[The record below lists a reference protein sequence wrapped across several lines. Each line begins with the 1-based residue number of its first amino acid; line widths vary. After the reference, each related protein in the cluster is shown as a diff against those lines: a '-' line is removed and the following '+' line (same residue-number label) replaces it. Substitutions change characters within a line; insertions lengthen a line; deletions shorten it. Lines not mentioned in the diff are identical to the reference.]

1 MTPSATTTF
10 STPTLPCAS
19 AAGSTPRLVGRFAV
33 HDRKQLEI
41 KLDYTIN
48 PEHKQNTYRLEAYF
62 FLPRSLGIDAQSYP
76 REAFYKDLQ
85 NYVRYKTPAPPLARL
100 LDPDNELSPLGRMA
114 RLSAEAVRVRG
125 RGEYARR
132 LSHECRLFGCQLRSL
147 MRDRVQRLCHDM
159 GGLRGRSEEHVV
171 LTADLRAALSGFR
184 SGTDEAL
191 ERFRALRPQLLHH
204 DIPGNLPQTFQAV
217 DEYLSLEY
225 ERSLAYLVQTLDS
238 CPALCR
244 ELSDARQTLIVS
256 LGKEREYRQGADYG
270 LPEQDAPG
278 WQVGN
283 PTASGSAPAPDPQES
298 SLYHLGSLKKL
309 VMSVLFLDIQRER
322 EGKHLTE
329 FLAGCAAGFA
339 MLVSTVAAL
348 VWQDMWGVNGLQ
360 LVLGLCV
367 IYIFKDRIKD
377 MLKRFFSRRLSSWLW
392 DYSVRIRDLE
402 FSKTVGR
409 CRETVGF
416 IPRDRVPTR
425 VLQRRLQGLPFS
437 HVAASASEAVLHYG
451 REIRLFS
458 RSIGKLHGRLHDIN
472 DIIRLHVSSF
482 LQRMDDP
489 LRLLPTYDAQHDA
502 VMQLKASK
510 TYVVDV
516 VFVLREGRN
525 DLQSLQRVRLV
536 LDKTGIR
543 RLISSS

>member
-1 MTPSATTTF
+1 MTPSATTF

-19 AAGSTPRLVGRFAV
+19 AAGSSPSLVARFAV

-41 KLDYTIN
+41 KLDYTID
-48 PEHKQNTYRLEAYF
+48 PKHKQNTYGLEAYF

-100 LDPDNELSPLGRMA
+100 LDPDNEKSPLGRMA
-114 RLSAEAVRVRG
+114 RLSKEAVRSTG
-125 RGEYARR
+125 RNNYAKR

-147 MRDRVQRLCHDM
+147 IRDNVQRLCVEIS
-159 GGLRGRSEEHVV
+159 GLRGRSEEHVV
-171 LTADLRAALSGFR
+171 LTADLRASLNGFR
-184 SGTDEAL
+184 DGTDKAL
-191 ERFRALRPQLLHH
+191 GRFRELRPQLLHH
-204 DIPGNLPQTFQAV
+204 DLPDNLQQTFQAV
-217 DEYLSLEY
+217 DEYLSLEF
-225 ERSLAYLVQTLDS
+225 ERSLAHLVQTLDS
-238 CPALCR
+238 CPGLRR
-244 ELSDARQTLIVS
+244 ELGDSREALVAS
-256 LGKEREYRQGADYG
+256 LGHERGYRLSAGY
-270 LPEQDAPG
+270 PG
-278 WQVGN
+278 MAEEAEAWQHQVGVE
-283 PTASGSAPAPDPQES
+283 TGSAPAPDPQERY
-298 SLYHLGSLKKL
+298 LFHLGSLKKL

-322 EGKHLTE
+322 EGRHLAE

-339 MLVSTVAAL
+339 MLISTVAAL
-348 VWQDMWGVNGLQ
+348 VWQDMWSVNGLQ

-402 FSKTVGR
+402 FAKTVGR

-416 IPRDRVPTR
+416 IPRDRVPAL
-425 VLQRRLQGLPFS
+425 VLQRRLQNLPFS
-437 HVAASASEAVLHYG
+437 HIAASANEAVLHYG

-458 RSIGKLHGRLHDIN
+458 RSISKLHGRLHDIN

-489 LRLLPTYDAQHDA
+489 LRLLPSYDAEHDA
-502 VMQLKASK
+502 VTQLKGSK

-516 VFVLREGRN
+516 VFVLRDGRSA
-525 DLQSLQRVRLV
+525 LRSMQRVRLV